1 MSRSGTNLKEEDRG
15 TRRAQTRID
24 DQCHRK
30 LQEVSSKTTRKL
42 GNIVRQEIESSWWNV
57 MGDEPVFPAGIE
69 LPEADQY
76 GKFHVYG
83 YVESVSRDEHKVIFE
98 SVQLPDAIEVSDG
111 DFVPWL
117 NSSQPSSWLRPGDL
131 YDISYV
137 DRDGKKTIT
146 DLRKLDF
153 YERETEAMIAFMSF
167 RANRAGTLLNLAT
180 DILGAHR
187 GSSDWPY
194 AFASLS
200 AMVSVLRWMRWRI
213 TDGWEETY
221 ADEDPGFKCINV
233 VYDDS
238 VRRLCAAA
246 CRALEIRIRGDLH
259 YRELLKK
266 EEEQKL
272 LSAV

>member
-1 MSRSGTNLKEEDRG
+1 
-15 TRRAQTRID
+15 
-24 DQCHRK
+24 
-30 LQEVSSKTTRKL
+30 VSSKTTRKP

-57 MGDEPVFPAGIE
+57 MGDEPVFPAGIG
-69 LPEADQY
+69 LPEADRD
-76 GKFHVYG
+76 GKFQIYG

-98 SVQLPDAIEVSDG
+98 SIQLPDAIEVSDG
-111 DFVPWL
+111 DFALRWL
-117 NSSQPSSWLRPGDL
+117 NSSQPSACLRPGEL

-200 AMVSVLRWMRWRI
+200 VMVSVLRWMRWRI
-213 TDGWEETY
+213 TDGWEEMRAAEY
-221 ADEDPGFKCINV
+221 PDSKCIQA

-246 CRALEIRIRGDLH
+246 CRALELRIRADLH
-259 YRELLKK
+259 YRELQAK
-266 EEEQKL
+266 EANETH
-272 LSAV
+272 SS